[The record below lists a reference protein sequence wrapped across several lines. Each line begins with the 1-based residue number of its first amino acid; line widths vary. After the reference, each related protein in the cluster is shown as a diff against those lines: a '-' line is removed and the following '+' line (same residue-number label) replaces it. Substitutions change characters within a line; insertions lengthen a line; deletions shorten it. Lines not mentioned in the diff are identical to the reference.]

1 LKILYGI
8 HVQGG
13 RDLGLT
19 ESIISETIGFIKSG
33 RKIKANDKLIDK
45 EERYASARAYREA
58 VGIARYGAFID
69 LSLITDRIY
78 QYFEKEH
85 KDKSEEELKE
95 EKKYICELLE
105 NMEMTG
111 YDNYHP
117 YEIPI
122 MFDLKMLIKKLER

>member
-1 LKILYGI
+1 M
-8 HVQGG
+8 
-13 RDLGLT
+13 GLT

-69 LSLITDRIY
+69 LSLITDRIN
-78 QYFEKEH
+78 QYFQKEH
-85 KDKSEEELKE
+85 NDKSEEELKE